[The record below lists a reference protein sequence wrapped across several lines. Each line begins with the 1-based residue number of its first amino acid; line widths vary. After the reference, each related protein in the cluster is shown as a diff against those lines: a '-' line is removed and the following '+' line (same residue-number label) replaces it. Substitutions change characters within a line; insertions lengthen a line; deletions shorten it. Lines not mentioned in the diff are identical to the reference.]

1 MSLKT
6 SLFFLS
12 LIIPNKKPEWTKKVT
27 RVSKQK
33 TNKKWTI
40 KKGQTNAFFHAS
52 LCHFFSFC
60 CLQKNIL
67 LFASS
72 SSNDKHIIVKK
83 RERILVVTQTQNIM
97 SSSLSSSPVF
107 FFANARQRMRSR
119 DSCCASLSSSSSSAK
134 PSSSFL
140 SGGGGRRKRRFA
152 PPAALRRNAA
162 KNTNER
168 MMTRR
173 RSKDDFNNADYY
185 YYYYRDFSATTRRKR
200 TTTTTTL
207 STRRR
212 AFVFSS
218 GNNKRGRRSRIA
230 NAAADANGGSTNVFE
245 EMSSIRTRKY
255 YLVGGKGGV
264 GKTSLSASLAVKFAT
279 SGQHPTLIVSTDPAH
294 SLSDSLAQ
302 DVSSGVPVAVEGTDG
317 MLWAMEIDTSQAKSE
332 FSEFSKS
339 ADFTKGASDF
349 MGSVGLSGISDS
361 LQDLKLGELLDTPP
375 PGLDEAIAIAK
386 VVQFTKDEKYAKF
399 TRIVFDT
406 APTGHTLRLLS
417 LPEFLDKSI
426 GKIVRLRQKLTSAG
440 DMVKGL
446 FGQENQNQD
455 AAVEKLENLKKRLQ
469 EVKDLFR
476 NKETTEFVIATI
488 PTVLGMSESGR
499 LLKSLRDETVPC
511 TKIVIN
517 QILNVDVADF
527 QDAADACNAAAEKL
541 KTSTDETSKDADV
554 QTLISE
560 SERLASAS
568 KRAVSF
574 VRMKEKDQRKAMEML
589 DTDAGLKT
597 LKRIE
602 APMFDLEIRGVPALK
617 YFGDQVW

>member
-152 PPAALRRNAA
+152 PPALRRNAA

-185 YYYYRDFSATTRRKR
+185 YYYYYRDFSATTRRKR

-207 STRRR
+207 PTRRR

>member
-1 MSLKT
+1 MMSV
-6 SLFFLS
+6 
-12 LIIPNKKPEWTKKVT
+12 ETKD
-27 RVSKQK
+27 KQK
-33 TNKKWTI
+33 VDD
-40 KKGQTNAFFHAS
+40 KKGQTKAFFHSS
-52 LCHFFSFC
+52 LCHFKYPPFRRRRHQTTNTS
-60 CLQKNIL
+60 L
-67 LFASS
+67 
-72 SSNDKHIIVKK
+72 KK
-83 RERILVVTQTQNIM
+83 ENALVVTSAQNIM
-97 SSSLSSSPVF
+97 SSLSSSSPVF
-107 FFANARQRMRSR
+107 FFANTRQRMRSR
-119 DSCCASLSSSSSSAK
+119 DSCCASLSSSSSAK

-152 PPAALRRNAA
+152 PPAALRNAA

-168 MMTRR
+168 MTTRR

-185 YYYYRDFSATTRRKR
+185 YYYYHDFSATTRRKR

-207 STRRR
+207 PTRRR

-218 GNNKRGRRSRIA
+218 RNNKRGRRSSIA
-230 NAAADANGGSTNVFE
+230 HAAADANGGSTDVFE

>member
-97 SSSLSSSPVF
+97 SSSSSSSPVF

-152 PPAALRRNAA
+152 PPALRRNAA

-207 STRRR
+207 PTRRR

>member
-1 MSLKT
+1 MFDKKKYPPPPFPRRRRRKIVIKNQTLKT
-6 SLFFLS
+6 R
-12 LIIPNKKPEWTKKVT
+12 KMM
-27 RVSKQK
+27 
-33 TNKKWTI
+33 
-40 KKGQTNAFFHAS
+40 
-52 LCHFFSFC
+52 
-60 CLQKNIL
+60 
-67 LFASS
+67 SS
-72 SSNDKHIIVKK
+72 SSSSSLFIFAPHRQRMRCDSCCSSS
-83 RERILVVTQTQNIM
+83 
-97 SSSLSSSPVF
+97 SSSLSSS
-107 FFANARQRMRSR
+107 
-119 DSCCASLSSSSSSAK
+119 SSA
-134 PSSSFL
+134 PSSSW
-140 SGGGGRRKRRFA
+140 SGGGGRRRRFA
-152 PPAALRRNAA
+152 MARNAA
-162 KNTNER
+162 KNNER

-173 RSKDDFNNADYY
+173 RSKDDFNNVADYY
-185 YYYYRDFSATTRRKR
+185 YCYDDFSATRRKR
-200 TTTTTTL
+200 TTTTTNL
-207 STRRR
+207 PRRR
-212 AFVFSS
+212 VFVFSR
-218 GNNKRGRRSRIA
+218 NNKRGRRGSIA
-230 NAAADANGGSTNVFE
+230 NAHADANGGSSVFE

-386 VVQFTKDEKYAKF
+386 VVQFTEDEKYAKF

>member
-1 MSLKT
+1 
-6 SLFFLS
+6 
-12 LIIPNKKPEWTKKVT
+12 
-27 RVSKQK
+27 
-33 TNKKWTI
+33 
-40 KKGQTNAFFHAS
+40 
-52 LCHFFSFC
+52 
-60 CLQKNIL
+60 
-67 LFASS
+67 
-72 SSNDKHIIVKK
+72 
-83 RERILVVTQTQNIM
+83 
-97 SSSLSSSPVF
+97 
-107 FFANARQRMRSR
+107 
-119 DSCCASLSSSSSSAK
+119 
-134 PSSSFL
+134 
-140 SGGGGRRKRRFA
+140 
-152 PPAALRRNAA
+152 
-162 KNTNER
+162 
-168 MMTRR
+168 
-173 RSKDDFNNADYY
+173 
-185 YYYYRDFSATTRRKR
+185 
-200 TTTTTTL
+200 
-207 STRRR
+207 
-212 AFVFSS
+212 
-218 GNNKRGRRSRIA
+218 
-230 NAAADANGGSTNVFE
+230 
-245 EMSSIRTRKY
+245 
-255 YLVGGKGGV
+255 
-264 GKTSLSASLAVKFAT
+264 
-279 SGQHPTLIVSTDPAH
+279 
-294 SLSDSLAQ
+294 
-302 DVSSGVPVAVEGTDG
+302 
-317 MLWAMEIDTSQAKSE
+317 MLWAMEIDTTQAKNE

-440 DMVKGL
+440 DLVKGL

-476 NKETTEFVIATI
+476 NKDTTEFIIATI
-488 PTVLGMSESGR
+488 PTVLGISESGR

-511 TKIVIN
+511 TKIVVN

-527 QDAADACNAAAEKL
+527 QDAADACNAAAEKV
-541 KTSTDETSKDADV
+541 KTKSKDGDDENAEDV
-554 QTLISE
+554 QALISS
-560 SERLASAS
+560 SERLALAS

>member
-1 MSLKT
+1 MRCDS
-6 SLFFLS
+6 
-12 LIIPNKKPEWTKKVT
+12 
-27 RVSKQK
+27 
-33 TNKKWTI
+33 
-40 KKGQTNAFFHAS
+40 
-52 LCHFFSFC
+52 C
-60 CLQKNIL
+60 C
-67 LFASS
+67 SS
-72 SSNDKHIIVKK
+72 
-83 RERILVVTQTQNIM
+83 
-97 SSSLSSSPVF
+97 SSSLSSS
-107 FFANARQRMRSR
+107 
-119 DSCCASLSSSSSSAK
+119 SA
-134 PSSSFL
+134 PSSSW
-140 SGGGGRRKRRFA
+140 SGGGGRRRRFA
-152 PPAALRRNAA
+152 PPALRNAA
-162 KNTNER
+162 KNNER

-173 RSKDDFNNADYY
+173 RSKDDFVNNAEYY
-185 YYYYRDFSATTRRKR
+185 YYDDFSATRRKR

-207 STRRR
+207 PRRR
-212 AFVFSS
+212 VFVFRR
-218 GNNKRGRRSRIA
+218 NNKRGRRGSIA
-230 NAAADANGGSTNVFE
+230 NAAADANGGSNVFE

>member
-1 MSLKT
+1 MMSVETTKDKQKVDDKKRADESFFSLALCSLFSICCFYKKYPPFRVVVVIERQTNTSLK
-6 SLFFLS
+6 
-12 LIIPNKKPEWTKKVT
+12 KE
-27 RVSKQK
+27 
-33 TNKKWTI
+33 
-40 KKGQTNAFFHAS
+40 NA
-52 LCHFFSFC
+52 
-60 CLQKNIL
+60 
-67 LFASS
+67 
-72 SSNDKHIIVKK
+72 
-83 RERILVVTQTQNIM
+83 LVVTQTQNIM
-97 SSSLSSSPVF
+97 SSSLSSSSPVF
-107 FFANARQRMRSR
+107 FFANTRQRMRSR
-119 DSCCASLSSSSSSAK
+119 DSCCASLSSSSSAPS
-134 PSSSFL
+134 SSSFL

-152 PPAALRRNAA
+152 PPAALRNAA

-185 YYYYRDFSATTRRKR
+185 YYYHDFSATTRRKR

-207 STRRR
+207 PTRRR
-212 AFVFSS
+212 AFVLSS
-218 GNNKRGRRSRIA
+218 GNNKRGRRSGIA
-230 NAAADANGGSTNVFE
+230 HAAADANGGSNNVFE

>member
-1 MSLKT
+1 M
-6 SLFFLS
+6 
-12 LIIPNKKPEWTKKVT
+12 T

-72 SSNDKHIIVKK
+72 SSNVKHIIVKK

-97 SSSLSSSPVF
+97 SSSSSSSPVF

-152 PPAALRRNAA
+152 PPALRRNAA

-207 STRRR
+207 PTRRR

>member
-1 MSLKT
+1 M
-6 SLFFLS
+6 
-12 LIIPNKKPEWTKKVT
+12 
-27 RVSKQK
+27 
-33 TNKKWTI
+33 
-40 KKGQTNAFFHAS
+40 A
-52 LCHFFSFC
+52 
-60 CLQKNIL
+60 
-67 LFASS
+67 
-72 SSNDKHIIVKK
+72 
-83 RERILVVTQTQNIM
+83 
-97 SSSLSSSPVF
+97 
-107 FFANARQRMRSR
+107 
-119 DSCCASLSSSSSSAK
+119 
-134 PSSSFL
+134 
-140 SGGGGRRKRRFA
+140 
-152 PPAALRRNAA
+152 RNAA
-162 KNTNER
+162 KNNER

-173 RSKDDFNNADYY
+173 RSKDDAEYDD
-185 YYYYRDFSATTRRKR
+185 DFSATRRKR

-207 STRRR
+207 PRRR
-212 AFVFSS
+212 VFVFSR
-218 GNNKRGRRSRIA
+218 NNKRGRRGSIA
-230 NAAADANGGSTNVFE
+230 NAAADANGGSNVFE

-446 FGQENQNQD
+446 FGQENENQD
-455 AAVEKLENLKKRLQ
+455 VAVEKLENLKKRLQ

-488 PTVLGMSESGR
+488 PTVLGISESGR

-511 TKIVIN
+511 TKIVVN
-517 QILNVDVADF
+517 QILNVDVDDF
-527 QDAADACNAAAEKL
+527 QEAADACDAAAEKL
-541 KTSTDETSKDADV
+541 KTQGADSTPDV
-554 QTLISE
+554 QTLVTE
-560 SERLASAS
+560 SERLATAS
-568 KRAVSF
+568 RRAVSF

-589 DTDAGLKT
+589 DTDSGLRT

-602 APMFDLEIRGVPALK
+602 APLFDLEIRGVPALK

>member
-1 MSLKT
+1 MSKKNNKSKKKPKKAKKSKKKQKKRHNFFSLF
-6 SLFFLS
+6 SLFFS
-12 LIIPNKKPEWTKKVT
+12 
-27 RVSKQK
+27 
-33 TNKKWTI
+33 
-40 KKGQTNAFFHAS
+40 
-52 LCHFFSFC
+52 
-60 CLQKNIL
+60 CLPKNIL
-67 LFASS
+67 LLLFVVVVIKRQTQHHRYKENNAHTIMSS
-72 SSNDKHIIVKK
+72 SSSVFFFAPGQRMRCDSCSSSSSSS
-83 RERILVVTQTQNIM
+83 
-97 SSSLSSSPVF
+97 SSSLSSS
-107 FFANARQRMRSR
+107 
-119 DSCCASLSSSSSSAK
+119 SSW
-134 PSSSFL
+134 
-140 SGGGGRRKRRFA
+140 SGGGGRRRRFA
-152 PPAALRRNAA
+152 PPALRNAA
-162 KNTNER
+162 KNNER

-185 YYYYRDFSATTRRKR
+185 YYDDDFSATRRKR
-200 TTTTTTL
+200 TTTTTNL
-207 STRRR
+207 PRRR
-212 AFVFSS
+212 VFVFSR
-218 GNNKRGRRSRIA
+218 NNKRGRRGSIA
-230 NAAADANGGSTNVFE
+230 NAAAAANGGSNVFE

>member
-1 MSLKT
+1 M
-6 SLFFLS
+6 FFAQRCHHRHS
-12 LIIPNKKPEWTKKVT
+12 
-27 RVSKQK
+27 S
-33 TNKKWTI
+33 
-40 KKGQTNAFFHAS
+40 NAFFSSS
-52 LCHFFSFC
+52 LGVKEANKIQDDGRRRRRMMTMMMMRMTTTTNNNNRNGEGAKTMMVLERIAFR
-60 CLQKNIL
+60 KNESSDTNGRRRRGATA
-67 LFASS
+67 FASS
-72 SSNDKHIIVKK
+72 
-83 RERILVVTQTQNIM
+83 
-97 SSSLSSSPVF
+97 
-107 FFANARQRMRSR
+107 
-119 DSCCASLSSSSSSAK
+119 
-134 PSSSFL
+134 
-140 SGGGGRRKRRFA
+140 
-152 PPAALRRNAA
+152 
-162 KNTNER
+162 
-168 MMTRR
+168 
-173 RSKDDFNNADYY
+173 DDI
-185 YYYYRDFSATTRRKR
+185 
-200 TTTTTTL
+200 
-207 STRRR
+207 
-212 AFVFSS
+212 
-218 GNNKRGRRSRIA
+218 GI
-230 NAAADANGGSTNVFE
+230 FE
-245 EMSSIRTRKY
+245 EMSSTRTRKY

-317 MLWAMEIDTSQAKSE
+317 MLWAMEIDTTQAKNE

-440 DMVKGL
+440 DLVKGL

-476 NKETTEFVIATI
+476 NKDTTEFIIATI
-488 PTVLGMSESGR
+488 PTVLGISESGR

-511 TKIVIN
+511 TKIVVN

-527 QDAADACNAAAEKL
+527 QDAADACNAAAEKV
-541 KTSTDETSKDADV
+541 KTKSKDGDDENAEDV
-554 QTLISE
+554 QALISS
-560 SERLASAS
+560 SERLALAS